1 MLRRLIVLTLAVS
14 GCVAMPE
21 VPEASTTQLEPSA
34 DSLRD
39 SGADDADLDM
49 DAVNANAFTAATGVG
64 VAPVTEVSRPSA
76 PSMCAPTSSR
86 IEKTMS
92 AILDAA
98 SPSGPTVSRPAWDH
112 VTPPENMERVKQRLG
127 LTDVES
133 AVLAREGFVV
143 PARLEY
149 ATYAPAYHE
158 IYQSQLP
165 LYVSADAIFHSVF
178 VTHDELVEQIE
189 LARLLPLTEK
199 ALGEMHRAL
208 KAANYPS
215 ATARDLDLYLTVA
228 RSLLAGQQ
236 ARSVYGVDAE
246 ASALVQ
252 KATRGD
258 SLAEVQMFGR
268 ARMIDFSQYKPRGH
282 YARSWALSRYF
293 RGAMWLSRLEL
304 NLVSRSSRSS
314 QPGFTPNPDET
325 PHEAMIAVALADL
338 AERSSALAELEKLDR
353 AWALLAGPREDVT
366 LSDLAA
372 MKNTLQITSFTDD
385 AFPQVKA
392 AIGDRWKRT
401 ARLHYMPQG
410 STELPAIA
418 TLLGPRVVFDAQAT
432 RPLVH
437 GELPD
442 RYDLGVADIA
452 YALGHDRAKT
462 YLASDL
468 AKYPQLPAALDKARA
483 IAQRPIE
490 GNDLYGAWFG
500 AIRALSDKPHGEL
513 PSFMKTD
520 AFADLRIDE
529 TVAAYG
535 QLKHNHVLV
544 AGQPYDEGA
553 CEIPDGFVEPVPA
566 TWAWLEAYADR
577 GAAAMTE
584 LDPRDST
591 GAKAYFARLGK
602 IVRVLRAISLEE
614 LAGRPLSSDAL
625 AFLSMVVEI
634 HSEDIGT
641 GWNTTFNGW
650 YFDFFSQR
658 PASTTGES
666 GHDTDPSFKTASF
679 IGDFYTS
686 VNTGQVAYA
695 GARGPRL
702 GVFVVD
708 TGGPPRVVVGPV
720 AHAYEFRGPLEHRV
734 TDAESA
740 RLKDI
745 ASPWEQS
752 YTVAA
757 PAEPPLA
764 LKFELKDDAGVEI
777 GAQRT
782 EHLVVTA
789 RSTRAL
795 GKVTIEIGDH
805 HRAPITSLTKDVAT
819 REVAFDFKSRPAR
832 VLPGTYGIEMVR
844 VKIGDYDREIPM
856 RERSFPPV
864 GLGGMKPPAIY

>member
-1 MLRRLIVLTLAVS
+1 MNAILDSAAPS
-14 GCVAMPE
+14 GP
-21 VPEASTTQLEPSA
+21 Q
-34 DSLRD
+34 
-39 SGADDADLDM
+39 
-49 DAVNANAFTAATGVG
+49 
-64 VAPVTEVSRPSA
+64 VSRP
-76 PSMCAPTSSR
+76 
-86 IEKTMS
+86 
-92 AILDAA
+92 
-98 SPSGPTVSRPAWDH
+98 GWDH
-112 VTPPENMERVKQRLG
+112 ASTPENMERVKQRLG
-127 LTDVES
+127 LSDAES

-143 PARLEY
+143 PARFEY

-165 LYVSADAIFHSVF
+165 LYVTADSIFHSVF
-178 VTHDELVEQIE
+178 VTHDEMVEQIE
-189 LARLLPLTEK
+189 MSRMLPLTEK
-199 ALGEMHRAL
+199 ATAEMHRAL
-208 KAANYPS
+208 KAASYPS

-228 RSLLAGQQ
+228 RSLLAGQ
-236 ARSVYGVDAE
+236 AVRSVYGVDAE
-246 ASALVQ
+246 AAALVQ

-258 SLAEVQMFGR
+258 SLVEVQMFGR
-268 ARMIDFSQYKPRGH
+268 ARMVDFSQYKPRGH

-325 PHEAMIAVALADL
+325 PHEAMMALALADL
-338 AERSSALAELEKLDR
+338 AERSSALGEIEKLER
-353 AWALLAGPREDVT
+353 AWGLLAGPREDVA
-366 LSDLAA
+366 LSELAA
-372 MKNTLQITSFTDD
+372 IKNKLQITSFSDD
-385 AFPQVKA
+385 AFPQLKS

-401 ARLHYMPQG
+401 ARFHYMPQG

-418 TLLGPRVVFDAQAT
+418 TMLGPRVVFDAQAT

-500 AIRALSDKPHGEL
+500 AIRALAEKPQGEL
-513 PSFMKTD
+513 PSFMKRES
-520 AFADLRIDE
+520 FADLRIDE

-535 QLKHNHVLV
+535 QLKHNHVLL

-553 CEIPDGFVEPVPA
+553 CEVPDGFVEPVPA

-577 GAAAMTE
+577 GAAAMSE
-584 LDPRDST
+584 IDPRDTT
-591 GAKAYFARLGK
+591 GAKSYFARLGK
-602 IVRVLRAISLEE
+602 IVRVLKAISLEE

-625 AFLSMVVEI
+625 AFLSMVVEV

-650 YFDFFSQR
+650 YFDLFSRR
-658 PASTTGES
+658 PASTTAES
-666 GHDTDPSFKTASF
+666 GHDSDPPFKTASF

-720 AHAYEFRGPLEHRV
+720 AHAYEFHGPLDHRI
-734 TDAESA
+734 TDSESA

-745 ASPWEQS
+745 QSPWEKS
-752 YTVAA
+752 YTVDA
-757 PAEPPLA
+757 PAEPPIA
-764 LKFELKDDAGVEI
+764 LRFEFKDDAWDEI

-782 EHLVVTA
+782 GHLVVTA

-795 GKVTIEIGDH
+795 GKVTVEIGDH
-805 HRAPITSLTKDVAT
+805 HRAPITSITKDVGA
-819 REVAFDFKSRPAR
+819 REVAFDFKSRAAR
-832 VLPGTYGIEMVR
+832 VAPGTHGIEMIRVR
-844 VKIGDYDREIPM
+844 VGDFSREIPM
-856 RERSFPPV
+856 RERGFSPV
-864 GLGGMKPPAIY
+864 GLGGMKPPAID